1 MKSIQ
6 SAGGELSASSPVNDT
21 KLEFLREALDSLQQ
35 DRNRQPPASPARSN
49 RGRHFSK
56 STLLG
61 IAALFGPLLAS
72 TGSAADTA
80 TATTVATPPT
90 AASAAATTTA
100 AVAAS
105 VATSTNATVAASA
118 PKASPLFQKPAWL
131 TDLSVGV
138 KESYDDNVYLTGV
151 DPVSKPLPVGGVLA
165 EKNHSSF
172 VTTVSPKVGVN
183 FAPLLANQKTFQAL
197 TFSYAPD
204 FVTYHDADT
213 ESYNN
218 HRIANTV
225 KGQVEDFSFNLD
237 NTFNYI
243 DGSKYGPSYPSGLNA
258 YGTGNLR
265 ERREQLQDRSNLT
278 LKYDQEKWFVRPT
291 ASLLYYDLETKQL
304 AGYTGYQNYADR
316 YDVNGGVDLGYKLNP
331 DLAVTLGYRDGAQY
345 QQKYSAAIDKYGRS
359 ASSDYQ
365 RVLLGI
371 EGKPFSWLVVKLQ
384 GGPDFR
390 NYDDSAPVS
399 DYNPVKFYGE
409 ASLTATLS
417 KQDSLSFNY
426 RQWEWVSSTGEV
438 PYLDSTYDLNYK
450 HKFNDQL
457 SANLGARLLGSD
469 YTSGLGVTGG
479 QPGHYVG
486 TANARNDLFYTL
498 SAGVQYAFNAN
509 FSASLT
515 YSYDLGR
522 NGEDGLSDAAVQAR
536 EFNHQLISLGA
547 TFKF

>member
-6 SAGGELSASSPVNDT
+6 SAGGERSASSPANDT
-21 KLEFLREALDSLQQ
+21 KLEFLRGALDSLHQ
-35 DRNRQPPASPARSN
+35 DGNRQHPASLANSSR
-49 RGRHFSK
+49 RYHLSK
-56 STLLG
+56 SALLG

-72 TGSAADTA
+72 TGSAADAA

-90 AASAAATTTA
+90 AASAAATT
-100 AVAAS
+100 
-105 VATSTNATVAASA
+105 NATVAASA
-118 PKASPLFQKPAWL
+118 ATSTNATAAAGAPKASALFQKPAWL

-138 KESYDDNVYLTGV
+138 KESYDDNVYLAGV
-151 DPVSKPLPVGGVLA
+151 APVSKPIPDGGVLA

-172 VTTVSPKVGVN
+172 VTTVSPKVGFN
-183 FAPLLANQKTFQAL
+183 FAPLLGDQNILQAL

-225 KGQVEDFSFNLD
+225 KGQAEDFSFNLD

-243 DGSKYGPSYPSGLNA
+243 DGSEYGPSYTDGLNA

-345 QQKYSAAIDKYGRS
+345 QQKYALAIDKYGRS

-365 RVLLGI
+365 RVLVGI
-371 EGKPFSWLVVKLQ
+371 EGKPFSWLAVKIQ

-409 ASLTATLS
+409 ASLTATLT
-417 KQDSLSFNY
+417 KQDTLSFNY

-457 SANLGARLLGSD
+457 SGNLGARLLGSD
-469 YTSGLGVTGG
+469 YTSGLAVTGG
-479 QPGHYVG
+479 QPGQYVG

-509 FSASLT
+509 LSASLA

-522 NGEDGLSDAAVQAR
+522 NGEDGLTAEAQQQR
-536 EFNHQLISLGA
+536 EFNHQLISLGVA
-547 TFKF
+547 FKF

>member
-21 KLEFLREALDSLQQ
+21 KLELLQEALDSLQR
-35 DRNRQPPASPARSN
+35 DGNRQPPASLARSS
-49 RGRHFSK
+49 RGRYLSK

-61 IAALFGPLLAS
+61 IAAIFGPLLAS
-72 TGSAADTA
+72 TGSAADAA
-80 TATTVATPPT
+80 TATTVANPPT
-90 AASAAATTTA
+90 AASAAATTNATA
-100 AVAAS
+100 SASAV
-105 VATSTNATVAASA
+105 TSTNATTAADA
-118 PKASPLFQKPAWL
+118 PKASALFQKPAWL

-138 KESYDDNVYLTGV
+138 KESYDDNVYLAGV
-151 DPVSKPLPVGGVLA
+151 NPVSKPIPEGGVLA

-183 FAPLLANQKTFQAL
+183 FAPLLTNQKTFQAL

-243 DGSKYGPSYPSGLNA
+243 DGSKYGASYTSGLNA

-265 ERREQLQDRSNLT
+265 ERREQLQDRSTFT

-291 ASLLYYDLETKQL
+291 ASLLYYDLDSKQL
-304 AGYTGYQNYADR
+304 AGYSGYQNYSDR
-316 YDVNGGVDLGYKLNP
+316 YDVNGGADLGYKLTP

-345 QQKYSAAIDKYGRS
+345 QQKYSTAIDPYGRS

-365 RVLLGI
+365 RVLVGI
-371 EGKPFSWLVVKLQ
+371 EGKPFSWLVAKIQ

-399 DYNPVKFYGE
+399 NYNPIKYYGE
-409 ASLTATLS
+409 ASLTATLT
-417 KQDSLSFNY
+417 KQDTLSFNY

-457 SANLGARLLGSD
+457 SGNLGARLLGSD
-469 YTSGLGVTGG
+469 YTSGLAVTGG

-486 TANARNDLFYTL
+486 TTNARNDLLYTL

-509 FSASLT
+509 FSASLA

-522 NGEDGLSDAAVQAR
+522 NGEDGLSDVAVQAR
-536 EFNHQLISLGA
+536 EFNHQLITLGA